1 MVIKLIANP
10 TAGRGGKDIILQVRA
25 YLRLRGAT
33 VHLYE
38 TSKRGDALQAARDA
52 RCQNVDIVVGAGGDG
67 TINEIINGLAG
78 SDIPLGVIP
87 LGTVNVFALE
97 TGIPMDPVGAC
108 NIILEGLPRKLNL
121 GRVNGRYFLLMGG
134 VGFDAYVVYGLDVRL
149 KRLSGRLSYLLTALG
164 RGLTY
169 RSSPLEIELDSGK
182 KINGY
187 GTVVGNMKYYGGTI
201 SITPFADMERNDL
214 DVCIFK
220 SKGFGNILR
229 YTWGV
234 MRNRHLTYPDVEYH
248 TVKSLKITSKGKTY
262 IQADGDVVGQLPAE
276 FSTAEEGITVILP
289 KDGDCPNLRTK
300 RSEVVE

>member
-10 TAGRGGKDIILQVRA
+10 TAGRGGKDTIQQVQA
-25 YLRLRGAT
+25 YLRLRGAK
-33 VHLYE
+33 VNLFE
-38 TSKRGDALQAARDA
+38 TGKRGDALKAAMEA
-52 RCQNVDIVVGAGGDG
+52 RNEDIDIVVGAGGDG

-97 TGIPMDPVGAC
+97 TGIPMDPARAC
-108 NIILEGLPRKLNL
+108 DVILGGLPKKVNL
-121 GRVNGRYFLLMGG
+121 GRVNDRYFLLMGG
-134 VGFDAYVVYGLDVRL
+134 VGFDAYVVYGLDIRL
-149 KRLSGRLSYLLTALG
+149 KRLTGRLSYILTALG

-169 RSSPLEIELDSGK
+169 QSYPLEIELNNGRK
-182 KINGY
+182 VNGY
-187 GTVVGNMKYYGGTI
+187 GAVVGNMKYYGGAM

-234 MRNRHLTYPDVEYH
+234 MRNKHLTYPDVEYH
-248 TVKSLKITSKGKTY
+248 TVKSLKIRSKGKTY
-262 IQADGDVVGQLPAE
+262 IQGDGDVMGQLPAE
-276 FSTAEEGITVILP
+276 FSIAEEGITVILP
-289 KDGDCPNLRTK
+289 K
-300 RSEVVE
+300 EV

>member
-1 MVIKLIANP
+1 MVVKVIANP
-10 TAGRGGKDIILQVRA
+10 TAGRGGKNTLVQIQT
-25 YLRLRGAT
+25 YLRLRGAK
-33 VHLYE
+33 VDLFE
-38 TSKRGDALQAARDA
+38 TSKRGDALQAAREA
-52 RCQNVDIVVGAGGDG
+52 LNENVDIVVGAGGDG

-78 SDIPLGVIP
+78 SNIPLGVIP

-97 TGIPMDPVGAC
+97 TGIPMDPAGAC
-108 NIILEGLPRKLNL
+108 DVILEGVPKKVNL
-121 GRVNGRYFLLMGG
+121 GRVNDRYFLLRGG
-134 VGFDAYVVYGLDVRL
+134 VGFDAYVVYGLDIRL
-149 KRLSGRLSYLLTALG
+149 KRLSGRLSYILTALG

-169 RSSPLEIELDSGK
+169 RSSHLEIELDNGRKVS
-182 KINGY
+182 GY
-187 GTVVGNMKYYGGTI
+187 GAVVGNMKYYGGAM

-248 TVKSLKITSKGKTY
+248 TVQSLKIKSKGKTY

-276 FSTAEEGITVILP
+276 FSIAEEGITVMLP
-289 KDGDCPNLRTK
+289 QGG
-300 RSEVVE
+300 

>member
-1 MVIKLIANP
+1 MRIKVIANP
-10 TAGRGGKDIILQVRA
+10 TAGRGGKKAIEKVIE
-25 YLRLRGAT
+25 YMKGKGAEVDLFLT
-33 VHLYE
+33 R
-38 TSKRGDALQAARDA
+38 KRGDALQTASDA
-52 RCQNVDIVVGAGGDG
+52 RNENVDIVVGAGGDG

-134 VGFDAYVVYGLDVRL
+134 VGFDAYVVYGLDIRL
-149 KRLSGRLSYLLTALG
+149 KRLSGRISYILTALG

-169 RSSPLEIELDSGK
+169 RSSPLEIELDNGQK
-182 KINGY
+182 VNGY
-187 GTVVGNMKYYGGTI
+187 GAVVGNMKYYGGTM

-234 MRNRHLTYPDVEYH
+234 IQKRHLTYPDVEYH
-248 TVKSLKITSKGKTY
+248 TVKNLRIKSKGKTY

-276 FSTAEEGITVILP
+276 FSIAEEGITVILP
-289 KDGDCPNLRTK
+289 K
-300 RSEVVE
+300 EV